1 MTTSEVTAAPAER
14 LRDRQRADTRR
25 ELALAAFAL
34 AQAHGLAN
42 VRVPDIAASVGVSP
56 RTFNNYFSSKEE
68 AIVWP
73 AAQRSAQMAAVLRK
87 LPQDLLLEGALV
99 HVMTTLYELP
109 RQQGLPPQRQQGL
122 PPQWLRQFRVMVG
135 SEPALHGEYLKA
147 SSAAEQS
154 LAAAIAERLPQSVDA
169 LYAPVIAAM
178 VVGAER
184 AAVLN
189 WMRRTKPDRPL
200 VEVVRE
206 AVEFAVDGVSE
217 RL

>member
-1 MTTSEVTAAPAER
+1 MTASEVTAPPPER

-34 AQAHGLAN
+34 AQAQGLVN

-73 AAQRSAQMAAVLRK
+73 AAQRAAQLATALRG
-87 LPQDLLLEGALV
+87 LPRDGSLEEALV
-99 HVMTTLYELP
+99 HVMTALYENP
-109 RQQGLPPQRQQGL
+109 RQHGLPPR
-122 PPQWLRQFRVMVG
+122 WLRQFRILVG
-135 SEPALHGEYLKA
+135 AEPALHGEYLKA
-147 SSAAEQS
+147 SSAAEQA
-154 LAAAIAERLPQSVDA
+154 LAAAIAERLPRNVDG

-189 WMRRTKPDRPL
+189 WMHRTKSDRPL
-200 VEVVRE
+200 VEVVRDAVQF
-206 AVEFAVDGVSE
+206 AVEGVSE

>member
-1 MTTSEVTAAPAER
+1 MTASEVSTPQPER
-14 LRDRQRADTRR
+14 LRDRQRANTRR

-34 AQAHGLAN
+34 AQAHGLAS

-73 AAQRSAQMAAVLRK
+73 AAQRAAEMAVVLRE
-87 LPQDLLLEGALV
+87 LPFDRPLEGALV
-99 HVMTTLYELP
+99 HVITALYENP
-109 RQQGLPPQRQQGL
+109 QQHGL

-147 SSAAEQS
+147 SSAAEQA
-154 LAAAIAERLPQSVDA
+154 LAAAVAERLPRNVDA
-169 LYAPVIAAM
+169 LYAQVIAAM

-189 WMRRTKPDRPL
+189 WMRRPKFDRSL
-200 VEVVRE
+200 LDVVRD
-206 AVEFAVDGVSE
+206 AVEFAVGGVSE

>member
-1 MTTSEVTAAPAER
+1 MTAPEGTAPPLQR

-34 AQAHGLAN
+34 AQAHGLAS
-42 VRVPDIAASVGVSP
+42 VRVPEIAAAVGVSP

-73 AAQRSAQMAAVLRK
+73 AAQRSAQMATVLRD
-87 LPQDLLLEGALV
+87 LPPDHPLDDALV
-99 HVMTTLYELP
+99 HVVTAPFETP
-109 RQQGLPPQRQQGL
+109 REHGLPPH
-122 PPQWLRQFRVMVG
+122 WLRQFRAMVG

-147 SSAAEQS
+147 SVTAERA
-154 LAAAIAERLPQSVDA
+154 LAAAIAERLPRSADA
-169 LYAPVIAAM
+169 LYPQVIAAM

-184 AAVLN
+184 AAVQT
-189 WMRRTKPDRPL
+189 WMRRAKPDRPL

-206 AVEFAVDGVSE
+206 AVRFAVDGVGG

>member
-1 MTTSEVTAAPAER
+1 MTAPGVSTPQPER

-25 ELALAAFAL
+25 ELALATFAL
-34 AQAHGLAN
+34 AQAHGLAS

-73 AAQRSAQMAAVLRK
+73 AAQRSAQMAAALRE
-87 LPQDLLLEGALV
+87 LPSDQPLEEALV
-99 HVMTTLYELP
+99 HVIAGLYENP
-109 RQQGLPPQRQQGL
+109 RQHGM

-147 SSAAEQS
+147 SSAAEQA
-154 LAAAIAERLPQSVDA
+154 LAAAIAERLPRDVDA
-169 LYAPVIAAM
+169 LYAQVVAAM

-189 WMRRTKPDRPL
+189 WMRRTKSDRTL
-200 VEVVRE
+200 VEVVRD